1 MGGVIVLA
9 ALTAAVVVTGGPAP
23 ALAQPCAGQYD
34 PKVGSGFGPCPP
46 MSAAPLYERLR
57 AVDGAGI
64 PRTGRDAISVVV
76 DRFTANMVGDG
87 RVNAR
92 FKAMKPLEVER
103 FKSNLADQLCE
114 VIGGPCGY
122 YGKDMKAA
130 HAGMKITEAEWNAT
144 VENLNKALDQAR
156 IAEREKKDLLGA
168 LGPMKKDIVG
178 Q

>member
-1 MGGVIVLA
+1 MRLKARGRTVLVVLA
-9 ALTAAVVVTGGPAP
+9 AVGLAACATV
-23 ALAQPCAGQYD
+23 QPE
-34 PKVGSGFGPCPP
+34 PT
-46 MSAAPLYERLR
+46 LYERLR

-76 DRFTANMVGDG
+76 DRFTANMVGDS

-92 FKAMKPLEVER
+92 FKGMKPLEVEK
-103 FKSNLADQLCE
+103 FKSSLADQLCE
-114 VIGGPCGY
+114 ATGGPCAY

-130 HAGMKITEAEWNAT
+130 HAGMKITEAEWSAT
-144 VENLNKALDQAR
+144 VENFGKALDQAR
-156 IAEREKKDLLGA
+156 IGAREKKDLLAA